1 MSFSTANQLKIE
13 ELFDLY
19 VSVYFSLW
27 SECLPL
33 SPRPPTLVH
42 VNQEGRKPTVKYKGW
57 SLNPNDVGLPGKR
70 RLPPPPG
77 ALGNQGG
84 CTSVEHFIT
93 TFSFHTMSL
102 ILLSLWV
109 FLCDILIIIIKDP
122 QLPEPLFLLP
132 LIIRSVIFGNSTSL
146 NICFLHFNTDTISVL
161 QESWWLN

>member
-70 RLPPPPG
+70 RLPPPQVHLVIKVDVPQW
-77 ALGNQGG
+77 N
-84 CTSVEHFIT
+84 
-93 TFSFHTMSL
+93 
-102 ILLSLWV
+102 ILL
-109 FLCDILIIIIKDP
+109 
-122 QLPEPLFLLP
+122 PLFLSIL
-132 LIIRSVIFGNSTSL
+132 
-146 NICFLHFNTDTISVL
+146 
-161 QESWWLN
+161 WA